1 MACSSPARLDGLLC
15 CADERL
21 NDLSIPPSHDRTLA
35 RRADT
40 SKPKT
45 STYVDSNE
53 DDRRPLP
60 AVPTHPASVAR
71 KAVPRHYPRWE
82 PGALAAPA
90 GICAGGEEKSS
101 SLPRPPT
108 LRHQSAKGWL
118 REANH
123 VEGSRPWARLA
134 RLVLILRSQCFR
146 CTGLMTLARW

>member
-1 MACSSPARLDGLLC
+1 MACSSPAGLDGLLC

-35 RRADT
+35 RRADA

-71 KAVPRHYPRWE
+71 KAVSRHYPRWE

-90 GICAGGEEKSS
+90 GICAGGEERSS

-108 LRHQSAKGWL
+108 LRHRCVPKGGCV
-118 REANH
+118 ETH
-123 VEGSRPWARLA
+123 HIEGSRPWARLA
-134 RLVLILRSQCFR
+134 QLVSILRSRYSKF
-146 CTGLMTLARW
+146 TAWMLMAR